1 MKKYSYKIRGVATG
15 SVVVPDDAT
24 DKDIHLAIL
33 DDLYEVSYKEI
44 EEDKNKISNVF
55 NINEVSEV
63 LLLSEKEWHQARK
76 IPGVPAVQ
84 PRWWWLRSPG
94 YFDKVVTYV
103 GGDGYV
109 RIFGLNVNDEFGVRP
124 AFHIPL
130 LSQTAYKPGDKITV
144 GTKTRCTVIEKDVI
158 LADNIICRHRF
169 DPDNND
175 WETSELKAFINSE
188 NFFKML

>member
-15 SVVVPDDAT
+15 SVVVPNDAT
-24 DKDIHLAIL
+24 DKDIRLAIL
-33 DDLYEVSYKEI
+33 DDLHEVSYKEI
-44 EEDKNKISNVF
+44 EEDKNKISNAF

-63 LLLSEKEWHQARK
+63 LLLSEKEWNQARK

-109 RIFGLNVNDEFGVRP
+109 RIFGLNVTREFGVRP

-130 LSQTAYKPGDKITV
+130 LPQTAYKPGDKVTV
-144 GTKTRCTVIEKDVI
+144 GAKTRCTVIEKDVV
-158 LADNIICRHRF
+158 LADSIICNHRF
-169 DPDNND
+169 DDDSNV
-175 WETSELKAFINSE
+175 WIISELRKYINSE
-188 NFFKML
+188 DFFKLL